1 MYNKNI
7 SYIHIYSKSNLIQN
21 YKSYN
26 NICRKY
32 ANATGSTS
40 GGGTAYLSGVPDF
53 SPDVT
58 LSLGLC
64 VCFVDTCLSFLSFF
78 LCPLCCLSFFD
89 LRILITLL
97 VFSNSS
103 VCLLKRDIVSNLL
116 WSVIVVWPSVCCL
129 LCLFYNYLYN
139 HVDVDS

>member
-26 NICRKY
+26 TICRKY

-40 GGGTAYLSGVPDF
+40 GGGTAYLSGVPDL

-58 LSLGLC
+58 LSLVLC
-64 VCFVDTCLSFLSFF
+64 VCFVDSCLSFLSFF
-78 LCPLCCLSFFD
+78 FWPLCCLSFFD
-89 LRILITLL
+89 LRILITPL

-103 VCLLKRDIVSNLL
+103 VCLLKRDIVSNLF
-116 WSVIVVWPSVCCL
+116 WSVIVVWPSVCWL
-129 LCLFYNYLYN
+129 FCLFYNYSYN

>member
-1 MYNKNI
+1 VYNKNI

-116 WSVIVVWPSVCCL
+116 WSVIVV
-129 LCLFYNYLYN
+129 
-139 HVDVDS
+139 

>member
-1 MYNKNI
+1 VYNKNI
-7 SYIHIYSKSNLIQN
+7 SYIQIYSKSNLIQN

-26 NICRKY
+26 NICKKY
-32 ANATGSTS
+32 INATGSTS

-53 SPDVT
+53 SLGVT
-58 LSLGLC
+58 ISLVLC
-64 VCFVDTCLSFLSFF
+64 VMFCRSLFVLLSFF
-78 LCPLCCLSFFD
+78 FWPLYWLSFFD
-89 LRILITLL
+89 LRILFTPL

-103 VCLLKRDIVSNLL
+103 VCLLKRDIVSNLF